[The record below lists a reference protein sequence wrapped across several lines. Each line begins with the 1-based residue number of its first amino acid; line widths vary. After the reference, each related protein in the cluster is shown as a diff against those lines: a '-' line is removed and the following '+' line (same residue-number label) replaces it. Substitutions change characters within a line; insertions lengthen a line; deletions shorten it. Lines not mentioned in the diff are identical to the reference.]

1 MSIFDRFSSKK
12 GKDEKSVPKPKKIDA
27 SEKKAFAAVPS
38 GKEKEVAKKEGDT
51 QAATPKKTDAKK
63 AAPATKEAMNGPA
76 NHVIVRPIVTEKSS
90 RLNSLRQYVFEVK
103 TNATKVDV
111 RNAVHQ
117 LYGVRP
123 INVSIINVR
132 GNVVRYGR
140 TWGKTN
146 SRRKAM
152 VTLPEGKSI
161 DPFSA

>member
-12 GKDEKSVPKPKKIDA
+12 GKVEKSVLKHKKVDA

-38 GKEKEVAKKEGDT
+38 GKEKEVVKPEAKDE
-51 QAATPKKTDAKK
+51 APKKTESKK
-63 AAPATKEAMNGPA
+63 VEPAAKEAVNGPA
-76 NHVIVRPIVTEKSS
+76 NHIIVRPLVTEKSS
-90 RLNSLRQYVFEVK
+90 RLNALRQYVFEVQPS
-103 TNATKVDV
+103 ATKIDV

-123 INVSIINVR
+123 TSVDISNVR

-161 DPFSA
+161 DVFSI